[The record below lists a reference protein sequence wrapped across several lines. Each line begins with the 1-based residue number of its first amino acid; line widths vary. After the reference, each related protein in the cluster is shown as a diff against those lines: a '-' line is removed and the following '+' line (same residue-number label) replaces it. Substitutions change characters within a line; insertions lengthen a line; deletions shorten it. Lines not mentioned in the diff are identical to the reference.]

1 MSRSFLLFAFLLFPL
16 IAQGIADL
24 ELQQLTPSIDPS
36 AGILRIAI
44 TFTNHGTAAAEKL
57 KCRLTLYSGQQ
68 IVDTIII
75 ALNPIAAEETR
86 AEDLQWKITAPAANV
101 LVAEL
106 FDEIESDDHPA
117 NNSSK
122 LTLRFPGY
130 SKADL
135 QLVDVAL
142 PAIDRLEGRTAEFNV
157 TIRNNGPEDVR
168 SSLLKIN
175 LTQFQKQV
183 AYAERKLGR
192 LDPSDE
198 KQIKMVL
205 RLPLENIPV
214 EQALLEVRFEMNDTT
229 VEESDSTNNVFTKP
243 ILISI
248 RMPDLTPRSVN
259 VNSRGVLSFSIA
271 NVGSAVARPTIT
283 ALYRNGSLVRR
294 YNTPELGAGKERQHL
309 YGGTKVEAGDQIA
322 IVADFNADLEE
333 SSEENNRLNYTASQ
347 R

>member
-1 MSRSFLLFAFLLFPL
+1 MSRAFLFLTFLLIPF
-16 IAQGIADL
+16 IAHATADL
-24 ELQQLTPSIDPS
+24 ELQQVTPGIEQGVLHAAVSIS
-36 AGILRIAI
+36 
-44 TFTNHGTAAAEKL
+44 NHGPSVAEKL
-57 KCRLTLYSGQQ
+57 KCRLTLYSGEQ

-75 ALNPIAAEETR
+75 GLNPIAAEETR
-86 AEDLQWKITAPAANV
+86 NEDLQWKITGPAANV

-106 FDEIESDDHPA
+106 FDEVESDDHPA
-117 NNSSK
+117 NNSSRVM
-122 LTLRFPGY
+122 LRFPGY

-142 PAIDRLEGRTAEFNV
+142 PATDRLEGRTAEFNV

-168 SSLLKIN
+168 SSSLKIN
-175 LTQFQKQV
+175 LTQFQKQI

-205 RLPLENIPV
+205 RLPGENIPV
-214 EQALLEVRFEMNDTT
+214 EQALLEVRFETNDTT

-248 RMPDLTPRSVN
+248 RMPDLIPRSVKI
-259 VNSRGVLSFSIA
+259 NSRGVLSFSIA
-271 NVGSAVARPTIT
+271 NVGTAVAKPTIT
-283 ALYRNGSLVRR
+283 ALYLNGSLVRR

-309 YGGTKVEAGDQIA
+309 YGGTKVETGAQVA

>member
-1 MSRSFLLFAFLLFPL
+1 MSRSLLFIAILFVPF
-16 IAQGIADL
+16 IAQASADL
-24 ELQQLTPSIDPS
+24 ELKQIIPSIEQGVLQATIS
-36 AGILRIAI
+36 IS
-44 TFTNHGTAAAEKL
+44 NHGPASAEKL
-57 KCRLTLYSGQQ
+57 KCRLSLYSGQQ
-68 IVDTIII
+68 LVDMIII

-86 AEDLQWKITAPAANV
+86 KEVLQWQITAPAANV

-122 LTLRFPGY
+122 ITLRFPGY

-135 QLVDVAL
+135 QIVDVAL
-142 PAIDRLEGRTAEFNV
+142 PATDRLEGRTAEFNV

-192 LDPSDE
+192 MDPSDE

-214 EQALLEVRFEMNDTT
+214 EQALLEVRCDMNDST

-248 RMPDLTPRSVN
+248 RMPDLIPRSVKI
-259 VNSRGVLSFSIA
+259 NSRGVLSFSIA
-271 NVGSAVARPTIT
+271 NIGTAVATPTIT

-294 YNTPELGAGKERQHL
+294 YNTPELGTGKERQHL